1 MKMSKSIEIPM
12 SEEDLSELLFDRR
25 TEFNWEFD
33 GIKVRIF
40 KE

>member
-1 MKMSKSIEIPM
+1 MKQIEIPM

-25 TEFNWEFD
+25 KEFNWNFD
-33 GIKVRIF
+33 GIDVRIY

>member
-1 MKMSKSIEIPM
+1 MEIPM
-12 SEEDLSELLFDRR
+12 SEEDLNDLLFNEVK
-25 TEFNWEFD
+25 EFNWEFD